1 MVHYDGANGNYR
13 TSLSCSGFKE
23 QSTMAMTIQS
33 RASRQVSGS
42 EMPKLPRSM
51 VCGPSTWFEACL
63 RGYLVW
69 TWNSEFGVQQ
79 GQTEQD
85 TIGSQTKEFARSS
98 RGCPITGSRVFILE
112 SPSCGHLSPAVVW
125 ARGSG
130 NRHPQILSRHRNKA
144 EPAVFSSHKT
154 TKSDEEATREEFCDV
169 IE

>member
-1 MVHYDGANGNYR
+1 MPYYGTLRWSQWKLPYIVVLFRLQRTKHHGYDHPIARFAPGERVRDA
-13 TSLSCSGFKE
+13 K
-23 QSTMAMTIQS
+23 
-33 RASRQVSGS
+33 
-42 EMPKLPRSM
+42 KLPRSM

-79 GQTEQD
+79 RQTEQD

-125 ARGSG
+125 GAWEWKSPSA
-130 NRHPQILSRHRNKA
+130 NT
-144 EPAVFSSHKT
+144 FSTSEQGRT
-154 TKSDEEATREEFCDV
+154 CSFFFSQDDEIR
-169 IE
+169 